1 MQESPLGVR
10 GWKKVEKQK
19 QLRKRDR
26 IEQESYKEIDLDILE
41 SFLV

>member
-10 GWKKVEKQK
+10 GWKKVGEKK